1 MFASNDVARKQSLGG
16 TALQN
21 SRDMQ
26 MTRYRRCR
34 DTIAQLMASSRDNNK
49 PPCLSDQQ
57 KNLLTKTVNWK
68 IIFLATSG

>member
-1 MFASNDVARKQSLGG
+1 MFASKDVARKQSLGG

-34 DTIAQLMASSRDNNK
+34 DTIGSEYKGNVHENLVFVNIFKFDNSQIQGS
-49 PPCLSDQQ
+49 P
-57 KNLLTKTVNWK
+57 
-68 IIFLATSG
+68 